1 MKKTLW
7 RLGTLVAGLLVGAP
21 AAQAQR
27 AVKVPPTAAEL
38 KKDIIRIRS
47 GTEGESDAFDNLTV
61 TTARRLVTY
70 LKSHELTAVGAK
82 ALGLDYTESTDAGHL
97 KVFTYSYSSGGT
109 RGTIHRPVL
118 QWQNAAGQRFAYSM
132 DEECWFME
140 AYKLA
145 SPGRTQYLL
154 LGADK
159 GDGQCDNFQARVVEV
174 KGNYLLLD
182 NAAFEGQ
189 PALRLCNVDMDFL
202 PAQQLLRLN
211 LAEYSTEH
219 DEVLPP
225 QWHRPGAKQL
235 SLKFSN
241 GRFVKSHY

>member
-7 RLGTLVAGLLVGAP
+7 RSGTLAAALLIGAP
-21 AAQAQR
+21 AAQAQQP
-27 AVKVPPTAAEL
+27 AKDGPTAAEL
-38 KKDIIRIRS
+38 KNNFARISS
-47 GTEGESDAFDNLTV
+47 GTEGESDAFDNLIA

-70 LKSHELTAVGAK
+70 LKSHELTAAGAK
-82 ALGLDYTESTDAGHL
+82 AMGLDYSESKDAGHL

-118 QWQNAAGQRFAYSM
+118 QWKNAAGQRFAYSM
-132 DEECWFME
+132 AEECWFME

-159 GDGQCDNFQARVVEV
+159 GDSQCDNMQARVVEL

-189 PALRLCNVDMDFL
+189 PALRLCNVDMDFS
-202 PAQQLLRLN
+202 PTQQLLRLN

-225 QWHRPGAKQL
+225 QWYRPGAKQL

-241 GRFVKSHY
+241 GRFVKSQ

>member
-7 RLGTLVAGLLVGAP
+7 RLGALVAGLLVSAP
-21 AAQAQR
+21 AAQAQQTAK
-27 AVKVPPTAAEL
+27 AVPTAAEL
-38 KKDIIRIRS
+38 KKNFARISS
-47 GTEGESDAFDNLTV
+47 GTEGESDAFDNLIV
-61 TTARRLVTY
+61 TTAHQLVTY
-70 LKSHELTAVGAK
+70 LKSHELTAAGAK
-82 ALGLDYTESTDAGHL
+82 AMGLNYSESTDAGHL

-132 DEECWFME
+132 AEECWFMQ

-159 GDGQCDNFQARVVEV
+159 GDGQCDNIQARVVEV

-189 PALRLCNVDMDFL
+189 PALRLCNVDMDFS
-202 PAQQLLRLN
+202 PTQQLLRLN

-219 DEVLPP
+219 DEVLPS
-225 QWHRPGAKQL
+225 QWYRPGAKHL
-235 SLKFSN
+235 SLKFSG
-241 GRFVKSHY
+241 GRFVKSQ